1 MNDPRKNKEIVHAF
15 INAVFVKH
23 DLSVLDQ
30 YMRDDYIQHN
40 PDVPQGKE
48 GFRQFF
54 EATFKAM
61 PDFRYSI
68 HQIIAEGDR
77 VVVYSTSS
85 GTHKGG
91 EWLGVSPTG
100 NRLSFDVFDMFRL
113 QDGRLAEHWDVADTY
128 TLFNQLGLKRC

>member
-128 TLFNQLGLKRC
+128 TLFNQLGLKRY

>member
-61 PDFRYSI
+61 PDFRYSV

-85 GTHKGG
+85 GTQKGG
-91 EWLGVSPTG
+91 EWRGVSPTG

-128 TLFNQLGLKRC
+128 TLFNQLGLKRY